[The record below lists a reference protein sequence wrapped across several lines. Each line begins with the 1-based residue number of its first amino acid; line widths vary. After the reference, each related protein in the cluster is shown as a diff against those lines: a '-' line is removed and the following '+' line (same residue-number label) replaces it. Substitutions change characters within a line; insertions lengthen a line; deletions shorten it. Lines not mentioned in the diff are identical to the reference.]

1 MYVYLCR
8 GSSASSPLVLLQQTA
23 ELVPQLHQSLA
34 SRQAQ
39 SHSILLLQQHV
50 QQHFTLWW
58 LFTQKRG
65 MKNLAEKMILTAL
78 LIPIIITASR
88 S

>member
-1 MYVYLCR
+1 MYKKYVYLCR
-8 GSSASSPLVLLQQTA
+8 GSSASSPLVLLQQAA

-50 QQHFTLWW
+50 QQQFHTLVA
-58 LFTQKRG
+58 LHTKKRH
-65 MKNLAEKMILTAL
+65 EKFG
-78 LIPIIITASR
+78 
-88 S
+88 